1 MEQLRLDIRTEAVA
15 GEMLSDEDDDGT
27 PLAQIQS
34 RINESSTP
42 RLFKEISEVDVEL
55 ADPSTPKLE
64 TFILQTKQSG
74 YREEPGSLVGN
85 CE

>member
-1 MEQLRLDIRTEAVA
+1 MGQLSLDIRTEAVA

-27 PLAQIQS
+27 PLAQIKS

-55 ADPSTPKLE
+55 ADP
-64 TFILQTKQSG
+64 FHAQ
-74 YREEPGSLVGN
+74 VGN
-85 CE
+85 LHSAKAAIWI